1 MNWFWSRFLKTAYRR
16 DPIASFV
23 LTMGAVQL
31 AIAGSDS
38 EAGLAALGLIF
49 AGSAAALYWWKYS
62 SRVIQAARSPISTG
76 YRPTVGE
83 DWDRRPA
90 PRRADRPDSIGANP
104 PRSRR
109 PLPPL
114 RLPDRPA
121 NP

>member
-16 DPIASFV
+16 DPIACFL

-62 SRVIQAARSPISTG
+62 SRLIQAARSPIPTRYRSTTTG
-76 YRPTVGE
+76 H
-83 DWDRRPA
+83 DWERSPA
-90 PRRADRPDSIGANP
+90 PRVDRPNSIVVNP
-104 PRSRR
+104 PRSGR